1 MSTENKIYTNGH
13 IMTVDDNNREVEAVG
28 ISGDRIISVGSL
40 NKVQA
45 EMPPE
50 TEGDVEVIDL
60 QGKTMVP
67 AFIDPHGHFPDPGFI
82 DLYRADLASPPRGE
96 STSLADVFRLVGEK
110 VAQTPVGDWVMG
122 AALDHTSL
130 AEGRMPNRDELDEIS
145 TEHPIWVIHASGHCG
160 SANSLALERQGISED
175 TQDILGGRF
184 FRDAKG
190 RLNGQIEGISA
201 MAEMGDTHFLI
212 NSERFR
218 DGFDACRAEYLR
230 HGVTLAQNAWAPAS
244 LLEMFAEV
252 AEQGD
257 PGIDLVVLP
266 IAEIEPGFST
276 TGLGAHWPD
285 DTYIKLG
292 PRKLFTDGSFQMRTA
307 YLTEPFYTAQDGGT
321 PDCGLPYV
329 EREVLFSEIKKL
341 HDLGFQIHTHSNG
354 DAGSDMLL
362 DALEAALLANP
373 REDHRH
379 TLIHGQVLR
388 DDQLARMHKLG
399 VTVSFFSAHIYYWG
413 DKHYTDFLGPE
424 RANRISPAG
433 SAERAGVRYTIHN
446 DAAVTPTRP
455 LHLMHCAVNRKTS
468 SGRVLGEDQRI
479 SATSALRAH
488 TIDAAWQVFQEN
500 ERGSIEPGKLADFAI
515 LSDDPVA
522 RSDTLDQVKVVE
534 TIRRGKSVWKQG

>member
-1 MSTENKIYTNGH
+1 MSTENKIFTNGH
-13 IMTVDDNNREVEAVG
+13 IMTVDNNNREVEAVG
-28 ISGDRIISVGSL
+28 ICGDRIISAGSF

-45 EMPPE
+45 ELPKDA
-50 TEGDVEVIDL
+50 TVIDL
-60 QGKTMVP
+60 HGKTMIP

-96 STSLADVFRLVGEK
+96 STCLADVFRLVGEK

-130 AEGRMPNRDELDEIS
+130 VEGRMPNRDELDRIS

-160 SANSLALERQGISED
+160 SANSLALERQGITED

-184 FRDAKG
+184 LRDAKG

-218 DGFDACRAEYLR
+218 EGFDTCRAEYLR
-230 HGVTLAQNAWAPAS
+230 HGVTLAQNAWAPTS

-266 IAEIEPGFST
+266 IAEIEPEFST

-307 YLTEPFYTAQDGGT
+307 YLTEPFFTAQDGGT

-341 HDLGFQIHTHSNG
+341 HDMGFQIHTHSNG

-373 REDHRH
+373 RKDHRH

-433 SAERAGVRYTIHN
+433 SAERAKVRYTIHN

-479 SATSALRAH
+479 SVTSALRAH

-500 ERGSIEPGKLADFAI
+500 ERGSIETGKLADFAI
-515 LSDDPVA
+515 LSDDPIM
-522 RSDTLDQVKVVE
+522 RSDTLDQVRVVE
-534 TIRRGKSVWKQG
+534 TIRRGRTVWKQG